1 MVASIQTLGSRT
13 SNERLD
19 WLSKPTALVLDE
31 CHHAITP
38 SYTKLL
44 RWLDAASPR
53 PAESDP
59 PEPLILGLS
68 ATPFRTDDDEA
79 HRLAGRFDR
88 MWLPKDQEG
97 LHVRLSCDGILAS
110 ATIEA
115 WDSGF
120 GLLAAEEQ
128 RLSELTEGPTDE
140 PAAWE
145 ESSAL
150 QLLLNQINDRFGLDQ
165 DRTEKIASLIEK
177 RPDDERTLLFANS
190 VQHAEYLSLLLNR
203 RGILSA
209 PISGDTPTPTR
220 RHFLAQFN
228 RGELRVLCNHTV
240 LSTGFDTPKTDMI
253 LITRQVFSPVRYMQ
267 MVGRGLRGPRNGGT
281 ERCTILTVKDN
292 FGRFGDRLAYH
303 YCRRFFEAE

>member
-1 MVASIQTLGSRT
+1 M
-13 SNERLD
+13 
-19 WLSKPTALVLDE
+19 
-31 CHHAITP
+31 
-38 SYTKLL
+38 
-44 RWLDAASPR
+44 
-53 PAESDP
+53 
-59 PEPLILGLS
+59 ILGLS